1 MNFKQLEAF
10 QAVMLSGSTT
20 AAARRLGLSQ
30 SAVSRLLGQFE
41 DSLGVVL
48 FERKGGRLIATRE
61 AESLGQDA
69 GRLVELAQCFTRHA
83 QQLRVAGF
91 QRRLLNVV
99 VSSTMATK
107 IMPRVLESFARD
119 YPDLSLEVSTGS
131 YDFAER
137 AVLSREADLALA
149 LLPTQHADL
158 HVEPC
163 LETEAVC
170 VLPYGHPLASLEAVT
185 PADLD
190 QIPMVL
196 LGRQRALRED
206 IDMAFR
212 RTRARP
218 RIVAEVHS
226 VAMACSIVAQ
236 GMGVSIVNA
245 LLASYCCDP
254 TIVRRP
260 FRPRIPYTLGFIS
273 LERAQPDPLHAAFA
287 QCLVDTVMDRVLPED
302 LTTRVGTRLY
312 VGADPCDGRPHP

>member
-1 MNFKQLEAF
+1 MNFKQIEAF

-41 DSLGVVL
+41 DSLGLVL
-48 FERKGGRLIATRE
+48 FERRGGRLIATRE

-69 GRLVELAQCFTRHA
+69 GRLVELAQCFARHA

-91 QRRLLNVV
+91 RRRLLNVV
-99 VSSTMATK
+99 VPSTMATK
-107 IMPRVLESFARD
+107 IMPPVLERFARD
-119 YPDLSLEVSTGS
+119 HPDLSLEVRTGS
-131 YDFAER
+131 YGFAER
-137 AVLSREADLALA
+137 AVLSRDADLALT

-158 HVEPC
+158 RAEPC

-170 VLPYGHPLASLEAVT
+170 VLPCGHPLASLEAVT

-190 QIPMVL
+190 QVPMVL
-196 LGRQRALRED
+196 LGRQHAMRED
-206 IDMAFR
+206 IDMVLR
-212 RTRARP
+212 QTRARP

-226 VAMACSIVAQ
+226 VAVACSIVAQ

-245 LLASYCCDP
+245 LLASYCRDP
-254 TIVRRP
+254 AIVRRP

-273 LERAQPDPLHAAFA
+273 LAQSQPDPLHAAFA
-287 QCLVDTVMDRVLPED
+287 ECLVDTVMERVLPED
-302 LTTRVGTRLY
+302 LTTCVFRRTQAESTGPAAT
-312 VGADPCDGRPHP
+312 PT

>member
-20 AAARRLGLSQ
+20 AAAQRLGLSQ

-41 DSLGVVL
+41 DSLGMVL

-69 GRLVELAQCFTRHA
+69 DRLVELAQCFTRSS
-83 QQLRVAGF
+83 QQLRIAGF
-91 QRRLLNVV
+91 RRRLLRVV
-99 VSSTMATK
+99 VSQTMALK
-107 IMPRVLESFARD
+107 IMPRVFERFALD
-119 YPDLSLEVSTGS
+119 HPDLALEVSTGS

-149 LLPTQHADL
+149 LLPTRHAEL
-158 HVEPC
+158 YAEPC

-170 VLPYGHPLASLEAVT
+170 VLPCGHPLAALEVVT

-196 LGRQRALRED
+196 LGRQRAMRED

-226 VAMACSIVAQ
+226 VAVACSFVAQ

-254 TIVRRP
+254 AIVRRP
-260 FRPRIPYTLGFIS
+260 FRPRIGYTLGFIS
-273 LERAQPDPLHAAFA
+273 LAQPEPDPLNAAFA
-287 QCLVDTVMDRVLPED
+287 RCLIDTVTEQLQPED
-302 LTTRVGTRLY
+302 LTARVG
-312 VGADPCDGRPHP
+312 